1 MAVEDFTTFTEVDG
15 GADITVTSTKC
26 DVVLM
31 RNDEDSS
38 VYKDYT
44 ASHFDDFDHD
54 IETTVTA
61 VSTAQFL
68 YGGIWNVANTSAS
81 TLQDINDN
89 NDGYWCAWR
98 TPDTAENV
106 GIRFENEISDNN
118 DTSIVLSKSTKYYLT
133 IERTATTLKTFIYDD
148 SGRTSL
154 VDTLTITREGTTF
167 RYLAGCC
174 SRDSTTNS
182 ARITYST
189 ENLDLQ
195 ESSVVNVTPTPSAL
209 TLTGAVLSLTPDIAI
224 ESPEGAMIL
233 SVLAPTVN
241 IDATSS
247 PSALASTLSVEIP
260 SVVTTGNITPTPSA
274 LVLTGA
280 LLATIPEVDLA
291 PSALAVTS
299 AVLSPTVDISGDIT
313 LSPNA
318 LALTSS
324 VLAPTLDVTV
334 LPSALAVSV
343 SVLAPSIAI
352 VYQASAQA
360 LSGSVLSPSISVGGS
375 KTVTPSTIAISASL
389 ETPDIYITIIS
400 STVSATASATSPT
413 ITIDSSISVS
423 ALALALSLVAPLLS
437 GTKEKVLATKI
448 EKNRMAVKIEGKGFN
463 TKHEVKRD
471 SKKHSSNK
479 FHTENFIR

>member
-247 PSALASTLSVEIP
+247 PSAL
-260 SVVTTGNITPTPSA
+260 
-274 LVLTGA
+274 VLTGA